1 MIEKTKS
8 SKLIYKCSFL
18 EFYEDQAILS
28 NGRISDRVTIKH
40 VGAAA
45 ILPLTADRKIILTK
59 QFRYPV
65 KEIMIEIPAG
75 KLDHIHES
83 TLECAKRELE
93 EETGFVSNRFELM
106 FGFHPCLGYSD
117 EKIDIYIAYD
127 CTKKVNPKPQD
138 MDELVDVLIVDQ
150 EQVKTLLDQQLITDG
165 KTIMALQYYL
175 LHIGEQNEKN

>member
-8 SKLIYKCSFL
+8 SRRIYQCSFL
-18 EFYEDQAILS
+18 EFYEDEAILS
-28 NGRISDRVTIKH
+28 NGRVANRVTIKH

-45 ILPLTADRKIILTK
+45 ILPITKDQKIILTK

-65 KEIMIEIPAG
+65 KDIMIEIPAG
-75 KLDHIHES
+75 KKDDLFED
-83 TLECAKRELE
+83 TLSCAKRELE
-93 EETGFVSNRFELM
+93 EETGYVSNHFKLM

-127 CTKKVNPKPQD
+127 CEKKENPKPQD
-138 MDELVDVLIVDQ
+138 IDEHVDIMLVDAKEIQ
-150 EQVKTLLDQQLITDG
+150 QFLDSNSITDG

-175 LHIGEQNEKN
+175 LNHR